1 VIPCPSLLDGETIY
15 PEFGNSGNFPTGLL
29 TVEES
34 PMHHRTDAAG
44 RSWIVCS
51 VLLIAA
57 GCTPFA
63 RRESMRTSPVVAGPP
78 AALPNASSLA
88 ITTPP
93 ASAGDVKP
101 AALQLPQTPQTSGPD
116 TSGSPAESDPIRR
129 LQRDAATTYAKLP
142 CYISRLRRREVVM
155 GRAKPEEVLIFKFR
169 ERPYSVHFKWLGE
182 EGKGR
187 EVIFVRGQFESKLH
201 ILTAA
206 NDIPFT
212 PAGRRLALAPDSM
225 MVRAASKYPITE
237 AGIGNMIARF
247 GRLLDAVQAGGSG
260 VSVKYLGPVQ
270 RPEYATPL
278 EGVECTFPAGREPE
292 IPDGGRR
299 LVFFD
304 SATHFPVV
312 SLTYDQ
318 TGHEVDFYCFDRFQ
332 LDVKLDDDDFNPDK
346 LWGTA
351 GPKK

>member
-1 VIPCPSLLDGETIY
+1 
-15 PEFGNSGNFPTGLL
+15 
-29 TVEES
+29 
-34 PMHHRTDAAG
+34 MHHRTDAAG
-44 RSWIVCS
+44 RYWIVAGF
-51 VLLIAA
+51 LLVA
-57 GCTPFA
+57 GCSPLA
-63 RRESMRTSPVVAGPP
+63 KRESAPATPVAAAPP
-78 AALPNASSLA
+78 PTLPNTSSLA

-93 ASAGDVKP
+93 AATGDVKP
-101 AALQLPQTPQTSGPD
+101 AVLQVPQPAQPPVAGAP
-116 TSGSPAESDPIRR
+116 GSPSQAAESDPVRR
-129 LQRDAATTYAKLP
+129 LQRDAAAAYAKLS
-142 CYISRLRRREVVM
+142 CYIARLRRREVVS

-169 ERPYSVHFKWLGE
+169 ERPYSVHFKWLGD

-187 EVIFVRGQFESKLH
+187 EVIYVRGQFESKLH

-212 PAGRRLALAPDSM
+212 PAGRRLSLAPDSM

-237 AGIGNMIARF
+237 AGIGNMIGRF

-278 EGVECTFPAGREPE
+278 EGVECVFPAGREPE

-304 SATHFPVV
+304 PVTHFPVL

-318 TGHEVDFYCFDRFQ
+318 AGHEVDFYCFDRFQ

-346 LWGTA
+346 LWATPTA
-351 GPKK
+351 PKK